1 MLVKSNNKTEL
12 DLIGKAWPNK
22 TVFLDFINSDT
33 QSLWLDGLKDLHNQ
47 AIMDGILINLDEI
60 NYFCDKEWHNNGIVI
75 EKDNSSI
82 PFNPFSDHFS
92 VQNRGLLLDTQY
104 FNHDESDKELNIE
117 YNIHSLYGTM
127 VANATYQFWKG
138 NSTLN
143 SNFYLY

>member
-1 MLVKSNNKTEL
+1 MHDQTL
-12 DLIGKAWPNK
+12 
-22 TVFLDFINSDT
+22 
-33 QSLWLDGLKDLHNQ
+33 
-47 AIMDGILINLDEI
+47 MDGILINLDEA
-60 NYFCDKEWHNNGIVI
+60 NYFCKEEWHDNEIFTDD
-75 EKDNSSI
+75 DNSSL

-92 VQNRGLLLDTQY
+92 GKNRSLLLDIQY
-104 FNHDESDKELNIE
+104 FGNNDSEKELNIE